1 MYHLTSQMPIQNA
14 VHFLQQIDII
24 LKSYPCFEIQHSKI
38 NSLKITKKI
47 NNKCLSNIVVLLLK
61 IDNGLY
67 TILFTYLS
75 KSLLYVHTYS
85 LQKAFPSIIY
95 INKNERIKE
104 KGANEN
110 ISSKGEKASTI
121 SSENS
126 AVMGCVCC
134 CNVCKC
140 KKGTCIFKKG
150 YHGFAFEIL
159 CS

>member
-1 MYHLTSQMPIQNA
+1 MGYIQ
-14 VHFLQQIDII
+14 F
-24 LKSYPCFEIQHSKI
+24 Y
-38 NSLKITKKI
+38 
-47 NNKCLSNIVVLLLK
+47 
-61 IDNGLY
+61 LY
-67 TILFTYLS
+67 IWVKVYCI
-75 KSLLYVHTYS
+75 HTYS